1 MSTPEDVEL
10 PLPRDPLECRQNAER
25 SLGERVVRD
34 KENGPLHATAWALL
48 AVAGELA
55 EIRRELRRKR

>member
-1 MSTPEDVEL
+1 MAADEEVRR
-10 PLPRDPLECRQNAER
+10 PLPPEPLECRQKAAALLLEDAFA
-25 SLGERVVRD
+25 SPAV
-34 KENGPLHATAWALL
+34 ATAWALL

>member
-1 MSTPEDVEL
+1 MAGDEQRP
-10 PLPRDPLECRQNAER
+10 PLPPDPLECRQKAAALLLE
-25 SLGERVVRD
+25 D
-34 KENGPLHATAWALL
+34 KFASPSVATAWALL